1 MGRGFQR
8 PEGGFQGCVCYLF
21 RDKELAC
28 FYIYIVNDA
37 SAALEVWDEI
47 KSENC
52 DCDFEE

>member
-52 DCDFEE
+52 DCDFVE